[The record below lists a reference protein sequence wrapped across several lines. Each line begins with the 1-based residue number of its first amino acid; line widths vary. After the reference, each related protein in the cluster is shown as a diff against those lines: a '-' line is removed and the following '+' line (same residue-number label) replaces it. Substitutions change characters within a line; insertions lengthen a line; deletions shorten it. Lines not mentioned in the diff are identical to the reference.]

1 MRLDVGGIVGGIQ
14 GNVSSL
20 IDAAKSAPELLDILR
35 DTHRVLLKMEKMM
48 DRLDA
53 TAQDLEKKFAN
64 VEISPVRIERLER
77 AIFNIER
84 ATAGVEATM
93 GALPRV
99 LRSRID
105 KVRSQTTGENLPD

>member
-14 GNVSSL
+14 ENVSSL

-53 TAQDLEKKFAN
+53 TAQDLEKKFSS
-64 VEISPVRIERLER
+64 VDVSPARIERLER

-105 KVRSQTTGENLPD
+105 KVRSQTTGDL